1 MSLMTVAHWGRM
13 EIALHA
19 SGFDVFLQKML
30 VNTHQSLTDCTV
42 VTEGLD
48 QTQKTHFASR

>member
-1 MSLMTVAHWGRM
+1 MTVAHWGRM

-19 SGFDVFLQKML
+19 SSFDVFLQKML

-42 VTEGLD
+42 VTEGLH
-48 QTQKTHFASR
+48 QTQKAHFASR